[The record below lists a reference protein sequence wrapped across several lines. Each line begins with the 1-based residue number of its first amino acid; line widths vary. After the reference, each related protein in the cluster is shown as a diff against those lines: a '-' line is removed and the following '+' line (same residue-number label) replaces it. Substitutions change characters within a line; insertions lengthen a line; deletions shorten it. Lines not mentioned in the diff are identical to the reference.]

1 MQVPVCIRFR
11 LTSGGFN
18 DNKMTKKYEICALC
32 LLRAASDTSWFVE
45 TFAGGAELMQ
55 LAGGGASRP
64 V

>member
-1 MQVPVCIRFR
+1 
-11 LTSGGFN
+11 
-18 DNKMTKKYEICALC
+18 MTKKYEICALC
-32 LLRAASDTSWFVE
+32 LLRAASYTSWFVE